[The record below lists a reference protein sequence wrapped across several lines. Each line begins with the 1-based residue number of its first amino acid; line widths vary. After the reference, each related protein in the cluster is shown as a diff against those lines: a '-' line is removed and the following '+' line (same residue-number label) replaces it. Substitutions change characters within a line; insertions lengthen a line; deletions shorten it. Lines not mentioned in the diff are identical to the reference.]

1 MMKRTRA
8 LASFAVI
15 AVAASLGAPAW
26 ADTLREALAL
36 AYQTNPSLLY
46 QRANQR
52 ALDELIVQARSGLR
66 PRVDVSVAGAY
77 SKVESPLGSE
87 DSDSASV
94 SIALSQI
101 LYSGGRITH
110 GITIAEATILA
121 GREGLRDIEQQV
133 LASVIQ
139 AYADVVRDT
148 EVLRIRQE
156 NVVVLRRQLYDT
168 TSRFEVGEITRT
180 DVAQAE
186 ARLSQ
191 AETDFTDAQGQL
203 GISRAA
209 YAAVVGQTPGDLE
222 PMPPL
227 PGIPT
232 DFDQALDIANLDN
245 PGIRAARYQ
254 LQAAEASVAAAKS
267 ENRPSAQL
275 TASYGGA
282 NDDFDQLGDII
293 DNTRFLAGATLSV
306 PLSTGGLNGS
316 RIAEAYERANA
327 AQINVERERRGTLQA
342 VSSAYAQAISAR
354 AALGTGRESVRA
366 GTVAVAGVRDEAD
379 VGLRTTLDVLNQ
391 ELELRNAEIGLVSA
405 RRNEYVAQ
413 ANLLAAMGRLEG
425 PDLDPE
431 LIPYDPAVNYERIRG
446 RGALPWD
453 GAVESLDR
461 MAAPP
466 IVPAEDAPDA
476 PIDQRLK
483 SENPGSDP
491 RN

>member
-8 LASFAVI
+8 LVSFAVI
-15 AVAASLGAPAW
+15 ALAAGPAA

-36 AYQTNPSLLY
+36 AYQTNPTLLY

-77 SKVESPLGSE
+77 SRLESPLGSE

-94 SIALSQI
+94 SIGLSQ
-101 LYSGGRITH
+101 LVYSGGRVTHTITV
-110 GITIAEATILA
+110 AEATIMA

-139 AYADVVRDT
+139 AYADVLRDT
-148 EVLRIRQE
+148 EILRIRQD
-156 NVVVLRRQLYDT
+156 NVVVLTRQLYDT
-168 TSRFEVGEITRT
+168 TSRFEVGEITVT

-191 AETDFTDAQGQL
+191 AQTDLTDAQGQL
-203 GISRAA
+203 GVSRAA
-209 YAAVVGQTPGDLE
+209 YAAVVGQTPADLE

-227 PGIPT
+227 PGIPS

-245 PGIRAARYQ
+245 PGIRAAAYQ

-267 ENRPSAQL
+267 ENRPSARL
-275 TASYGGA
+275 TASYGGS
-282 NDDFDQLGDII
+282 NDDFDQIGDII
-293 DNTRFLAGATLSV
+293 DNTQFLAGATLSV
-306 PLSTGGLNGS
+306 PLYTGGLNGS
-316 RIAEAYERANA
+316 RISEAFERANA
-327 AQINVERERRGTLQA
+327 AQINVERERRFTLQA
-342 VSSAYAQAISAR
+342 VSSAYAQALSAR
-354 AALGTGRESVRA
+354 AALGTGQESVRA
-366 GTVAVAGVRDEAD
+366 GTVAVRGVRDEAD

-431 LIPYDPAVNYERIRG
+431 LIPYDPAAHYERIRG
-446 RGALPWD
+446 RGSLPWD
-453 GAVESLDR
+453 GAIESLDR
-461 MAAPP
+461 MAAPGV
-466 IVPAEDAPDA
+466 VPAEDAPDA
-476 PIDQRLK
+476 PIDRRLK
-483 SENPGSDP
+483 SETPGSDL
-491 RN
+491 RD